1 MVVANEGGTLI
12 LSPKQPVFHL
22 PDQLLKTYIVWGRSW
37 EEEEKR
43 QERRNGSFSRKII
56 FSVDSQSVLPEIPSL
71 DLLIISDSEVSFL
84 TLVHAHSAGN
94 FPQGLSSPLRSHL
107 PMTQRPGPCVE
118 GTILGRASHPR
129 VWEGV
134 SVLLGS
140 RDCLG
145 SFWMCSLLS
154 INQD

>member
-12 LSPKQPVFHL
+12 LSLKQPVFHL

-43 QERRNGSFSRKII
+43 KEKRNGSFSGKII

-84 TLVHAHSAGN
+84 TPVRAHSPGN
-94 FPQGLSSPLRSHL
+94 FPQGLSSPLRSRL
-107 PMTQRPGPCVE
+107 PMTQWPGPCVE
-118 GTILGRASHPR
+118 GTILGRASHPQ

-140 RDCLG
+140 RDCLR
-145 SFWMCSLLS
+145 SWMCSLLS
-154 INQD
+154 VNQD